1 MTFKI
6 GSEIQTADAGAIRG
20 HVREIAC
27 KCWFTRKGEGIPL
40 MIKLEDEDGMIRT
53 IREIE
58 VRYCEQ
64 KSYSGIPSTEYGCE
78 IVWEGVRKDVKLIF
92 LQEEC
97 RWIMTE
103 QKR

>member
-6 GSEIQTADAGAIRG
+6 SSELQAADAGTIRG

-27 KCWFTRKGEGIPL
+27 KCWFNRKGEGIPL
-40 MIKLEDEDGMIRT
+40 MIKLEDEEGMIQT
-53 IREIE
+53 IREIN

-64 KSYSGIPSTEYGCE
+64 KTYSGIPSIEYDCE
-78 IVWEGVRKDVKLIF
+78 IIWKGIRRKVKLIF

-97 RWIMTE
+97 RWVMTE
-103 QKR
+103 EKR